1 MAANGT
7 ADCGR
12 AYVYRVQDRPGRNP
26 PVMRCPVIV
35 LQIINSASCAGL
47 LNRTWFGRQHRSFP
61 GFFRIFPVIALAW
74 VLVPVTRRLPSMAFQ
89 SGQALFYLEIGTPK
103 NSPDVCRR
111 LTLSRNP
118 ANFHASL
125 LDAPSRKQAFSPAP
139 PDRLGAFDR
148 SFLFPKPL
156 NCFPDSLRKKPCKQ
170 VARPNC
176 ASTVWRLA
184 QWRISEHKTVNTPQK
199 LMRGRIFN

>member
-1 MAANGT
+1 
-7 ADCGR
+7 
-12 AYVYRVQDRPGRNP
+12 
-26 PVMRCPVIV
+26 MRCPVIV

-139 PDRLGAFDR
+139 PDRLGAFNR

-170 VARPNC
+170 VDCPNC
-176 ASTVWRLA
+176 ASTGFSLETEGIRS
-184 QWRISEHKTVNTPQK
+184 RILQAYSLLLKNTDFHNYSEPPAGSKVMLCIGIP
-199 LMRGRIFN
+199 LE